1 MPFDKNE
8 INLLQKVYDKQETAD
23 GNIVRLTEK
32 VGQQNHR
39 IDNLEGRAQKEEG
52 IKEEREKWEQR
63 ERENQRRRED
73 KQGRNSALQIAATGI
88 LVTVILVVVE
98 YIIPLL

>member
-8 INLLQKVYDKQETAD
+8 INLLQKVYDKQEVAD
-23 GNIVRLTEK
+23 KNIVSLTIQ

-39 IDNLEGRAQKEEG
+39 VDKLEGRAQKEEG
-52 IKEEREKWEQR
+52 VKEEREKWEQR
-63 ERENQRRRED
+63 ERDDQRRREE

-88 LVTVILVVVE
+88 LVAVIFGTIQ
-98 YIIPLL
+98 YIVPLL